1 MNSLPPSWN
10 DKVRLARAEPIPP
23 VNLTALL
30 RALRDVAPVTVNWR
44 LEFERL
50 FASRMAMSACAAA
63 SVMLLGVAGWQAW
76 TFWQDVLP
84 WAQLIAV
91 ETALGGGAS

>member
-10 DKVRLARAEPIPP
+10 DTVRLARAEPIPP
-23 VNLTALL
+23 VNLTALF
-30 RALRDVAPVTVNWR
+30 RVLRDVAPVNVSWR
-44 LEFERL
+44 IEFERL
-50 FASRMAMSACAAA
+50 FASRTAMSACAAA
-63 SVMLLGVAGWQAW
+63 AVMLLGVAGWQAW

-91 ETALGGGAS
+91 EAALVGGAS